1 MSGNEGTKTG
11 SGWTDKERVHLS
23 HPPLLTPS
31 LRTKRLTRRKTNK
44 QLTYLF
50 ALIEHSNVKFD
61 YNNTPRPAGRSIIA
75 CQRMIDR
82 LKKATLK
89 DELEALTSGDPGTN
103 DSTGTPM
110 KKTPTPRKRKAE
122 GDAAA
127 AAAAEGEANVKTP
140 TKRGRK
146 KKELGRD
153 LTDEEIVD
161 GDLVEGDTI
170 GVKPE
175 PKEEEQVG
183 EDF

>member
-1 MSGNEGTKTG
+1 
-11 SGWTDKERVHLS
+11 
-23 HPPLLTPS
+23 
-31 LRTKRLTRRKTNK
+31 
-44 QLTYLF
+44 
-50 ALIEHSNVKFD
+50 
-61 YNNTPRPAGRSIIA
+61 
-75 CQRMIDR
+75 MIDR

-103 DSTGTPM
+103 DSTCTPK
-110 KKTPTPRKRKAE
+110 KKTPTPRKRKAK
-122 GDAAA
+122 GDA
-127 AAAAEGEANVKTP
+127 AAAAEGEADVKTP

-161 GDLVEGDTI
+161 GDLVEGETI

-175 PKEEEQVG
+175 PREEEQVG

>member
-1 MSGNEGTKTG
+1 
-11 SGWTDKERVHLS
+11 
-23 HPPLLTPS
+23 
-31 LRTKRLTRRKTNK
+31 
-44 QLTYLF
+44 
-50 ALIEHSNVKFD
+50 
-61 YNNTPRPAGRSIIA
+61 
-75 CQRMIDR
+75 MIDR

-103 DSTGTPM
+103 DSTCTPK
-110 KKTPTPRKRKAE
+110 KKTPTPRKRKAK
-122 GDAAA
+122 GDA
-127 AAAAEGEANVKTP
+127 AAAAEGEADVKTP

-146 KKELGRD
+146 KKEVGRD

-161 GDLVEGDTI
+161 GDLDEGETI

>member
-11 SGWTDKERVHLS
+11 SGWTDKER
-23 HPPLLTPS
+23 
-31 LRTKRLTRRKTNK
+31 
-44 QLTYLF
+44 LTYLF
-50 ALIEHSNVKFD
+50 SLIENSNVKFD

-103 DSTGTPM
+103 DSTGTPK
-110 KKTPTPRKRKAE
+110 KKTRTPRKRKAK

-127 AAAAEGEANVKTP
+127 SAAAEGEADVKTP
-140 TKRGRK
+140 TKRGRQ
-146 KKELGRD
+146 KKEVGRD
-153 LTDEEIVD
+153 LTDEEIVG
-161 GDLVEGDTI
+161 GDLVEGETI

>member
-1 MSGNEGTKTG
+1 
-11 SGWTDKERVHLS
+11 
-23 HPPLLTPS
+23 
-31 LRTKRLTRRKTNK
+31 
-44 QLTYLF
+44 
-50 ALIEHSNVKFD
+50 
-61 YNNTPRPAGRSIIA
+61 
-75 CQRMIDR
+75 MIDR

-103 DSTGTPM
+103 DSTGTPK
-110 KKTPTPRKRKAE
+110 KKTPTPHKRKAK

-127 AAAAEGEANVKTP
+127 EVKTP

-161 GDLVEGDTI
+161 GDLVEGETI

>member
-1 MSGNEGTKTG
+1 
-11 SGWTDKERVHLS
+11 
-23 HPPLLTPS
+23 
-31 LRTKRLTRRKTNK
+31 
-44 QLTYLF
+44 
-50 ALIEHSNVKFD
+50 
-61 YNNTPRPAGRSIIA
+61 
-75 CQRMIDR
+75 MIDR

-110 KKTPTPRKRKAE
+110 KKTPTPRKRKAK
-122 GDAAA
+122 GDAA

-140 TKRGRK
+140 TKRGHK
-146 KKELGRD
+146 KKEVGRN

-161 GDLVEGDTI
+161 GDLGEGETV

-175 PKEEEQVG
+175 PKEEGQFG

>member
-11 SGWTDKERVHLS
+11 SGWTDKER
-23 HPPLLTPS
+23 
-31 LRTKRLTRRKTNK
+31 
-44 QLTYLF
+44 LTYLF
-50 ALIEHSNVKFD
+50 TLIENSNVKFD

-82 LKKATLK
+82 LKKAALK
-89 DELEALTSGDPGTN
+89 DEVEALTSGDPGTN
-103 DSTGTPM
+103 DSTGTP
-110 KKTPTPRKRKAE
+110 KKTPTPRKRKAK
-122 GDAAA
+122 GGAAAA
-127 AAAAEGEANVKTP
+127 AAAAEGEADVKTP

-161 GDLVEGDTI
+161 GDLVEGETI

-175 PKEEEQVG
+175 PKEEGQVG

>member
-1 MSGNEGTKTG
+1 MSGNECTKTG
-11 SGWTDKERVHLS
+11 SGWTDKER
-23 HPPLLTPS
+23 
-31 LRTKRLTRRKTNK
+31 
-44 QLTYLF
+44 LTYLF
-50 ALIEHSNVKFD
+50 ALIENSNVKFD

-89 DELEALTSGDPGTN
+89 DELEALTSSGDPGTN
-103 DSTGTPM
+103 DSTGTPK
-110 KKTPTPRKRKAE
+110 KKTPTPRKRKAK

-127 AAAAEGEANVKTP
+127 AAAKGEANVKTP

-146 KKELGRD
+146 KKEVERD
-153 LTDEEIVD
+153 FTDEEIVD
-161 GDLVEGDTI
+161 GDLDEGETI

>member
-1 MSGNEGTKTG
+1 
-11 SGWTDKERVHLS
+11 
-23 HPPLLTPS
+23 
-31 LRTKRLTRRKTNK
+31 
-44 QLTYLF
+44 
-50 ALIEHSNVKFD
+50 
-61 YNNTPRPAGRSIIA
+61 
-75 CQRMIDR
+75 MIDR

-103 DSTGTPM
+103 DSTGTPK
-110 KKTPTPRKRKAE
+110 KKTPTPRKRKVK

-127 AAAAEGEANVKTP
+127 SAVAEGEADVKTP

-146 KKELGRD
+146 KEVGRD

-161 GDLVEGDTI
+161 GDLVEGETI

>member
-1 MSGNEGTKTG
+1 MHEDWFWLDRQGARISFPT
-11 SGWTDKERVHLS
+11 L
-23 HPPLLTPS
+23 PS
-31 LRTKRLTRRKTNK
+31 SPQASAQKRLTGRKTNK

-50 ALIEHSNVKFD
+50 ALIENSNVKFD

-89 DELEALTSGDPGTN
+89 DELEALTSSGDPGTN
-103 DSTGTPM
+103 DSTGTPK
-110 KKTPTPRKRKAE
+110 KKTPTPRKRKAK

-127 AAAAEGEANVKTP
+127 AAAKGEANVKTP

-146 KKELGRD
+146 KKEVERD
-153 LTDEEIVD
+153 FTDEEIVD
-161 GDLVEGDTI
+161 GDLDEGETI

>member
-1 MSGNEGTKTG
+1 MSGNEGAKTG
-11 SGWTDKERVHLS
+11 SGWTDKER
-23 HPPLLTPS
+23 
-31 LRTKRLTRRKTNK
+31 
-44 QLTYLF
+44 
-50 ALIEHSNVKFD
+50 
-61 YNNTPRPAGRSIIA
+61 NTPRPAGRSIIA

-89 DELEALTSGDPGTN
+89 DELEALTSSGDPGTN
-103 DSTGTPM
+103 DSTGTPK
-110 KKTPTPRKRKAE
+110 KKTPTPRKRKAK
-122 GDAAA
+122 GDA

-146 KKELGRD
+146 KKEVGRD

-161 GDLVEGDTI
+161 GDLVEGETV
-170 GVKPE
+170 GVKSE

>member
-1 MSGNEGTKTG
+1 
-11 SGWTDKERVHLS
+11 
-23 HPPLLTPS
+23 
-31 LRTKRLTRRKTNK
+31 
-44 QLTYLF
+44 
-50 ALIEHSNVKFD
+50 
-61 YNNTPRPAGRSIIA
+61 
-75 CQRMIDR
+75 MIDR

-103 DSTGTPM
+103 DSTGTPK
-110 KKTPTPRKRKAE
+110 KKTPTPRKRKAK
-122 GDAAA
+122 GD
-127 AAAAEGEANVKTP
+127 AAAEGEADVKTP

-161 GDLVEGDTI
+161 GDLVEGETI

>member
-1 MSGNEGTKTG
+1 
-11 SGWTDKERVHLS
+11 
-23 HPPLLTPS
+23 
-31 LRTKRLTRRKTNK
+31 
-44 QLTYLF
+44 
-50 ALIEHSNVKFD
+50 
-61 YNNTPRPAGRSIIA
+61 
-75 CQRMIDR
+75 MIDR

-103 DSTGTPM
+103 DSTGTPK
-110 KKTPTPRKRKAE
+110 KKTPTPRKRKAK

-127 AAAAEGEANVKTP
+127 SAVADGEADVKTP

-146 KKELGRD
+146 KKEVGRD

-161 GDLVEGDTI
+161 GDLDEGGTI

-183 EDF
+183 EDY

>member
-1 MSGNEGTKTG
+1 
-11 SGWTDKERVHLS
+11 
-23 HPPLLTPS
+23 
-31 LRTKRLTRRKTNK
+31 
-44 QLTYLF
+44 
-50 ALIEHSNVKFD
+50 
-61 YNNTPRPAGRSIIA
+61 
-75 CQRMIDR
+75 MIDR
-82 LKKATLK
+82 LKKAELK

-103 DSTGTPM
+103 DSTGTPK
-110 KKTPTPRKRKAE
+110 KKTPTPHKRKAK
-122 GDAAA
+122 GD
-127 AAAAEGEANVKTP
+127 AAAEGEADVKTP

-161 GDLVEGDTI
+161 GDLVEGETI

>member
-11 SGWTDKERVHLS
+11 SGWTDKER
-23 HPPLLTPS
+23 
-31 LRTKRLTRRKTNK
+31 
-44 QLTYLF
+44 LTYLF
-50 ALIEHSNVKFD
+50 ALIENSNVKFD

-82 LKKATLK
+82 LKKAALK
-89 DELEALTSGDPGTN
+89 DEVEALTSGDPGTN
-103 DSTGTPM
+103 DSTGTP
-110 KKTPTPRKRKAE
+110 KKTPTPRKRKAK
-122 GDAAA
+122 GDAAAAA
-127 AAAAEGEANVKTP
+127 AAAAEGEADVKTP

-161 GDLVEGDTI
+161 GDLVEGGTI

-175 PKEEEQVG
+175 PKEEGQVG

>member
-11 SGWTDKERVHLS
+11 SGWTDKER
-23 HPPLLTPS
+23 
-31 LRTKRLTRRKTNK
+31 
-44 QLTYLF
+44 LTYLF
-50 ALIEHSNVKFD
+50 SLIENSNVKFD

-103 DSTGTPM
+103 DSTGTPK
-110 KKTPTPRKRKAE
+110 KKTTTPRKRKAK

-127 AAAAEGEANVKTP
+127 AVEGEATVKTP

-146 KKELGRD
+146 KKEAERD

-161 GDLVEGDTI
+161 GDLVEGETI

>member
-1 MSGNEGTKTG
+1 
-11 SGWTDKERVHLS
+11 
-23 HPPLLTPS
+23 
-31 LRTKRLTRRKTNK
+31 
-44 QLTYLF
+44 
-50 ALIEHSNVKFD
+50 
-61 YNNTPRPAGRSIIA
+61 
-75 CQRMIDR
+75 MIDR

-103 DSTGTPM
+103 DSTGTPK
-110 KKTPTPRKRKAE
+110 KKTPTPHKRKAK
-122 GDAAA
+122 GD
-127 AAAAEGEANVKTP
+127 AAAEGEADVKTP

-161 GDLVEGDTI
+161 GDLVEGETI

>member
-1 MSGNEGTKTG
+1 
-11 SGWTDKERVHLS
+11 
-23 HPPLLTPS
+23 
-31 LRTKRLTRRKTNK
+31 
-44 QLTYLF
+44 
-50 ALIEHSNVKFD
+50 
-61 YNNTPRPAGRSIIA
+61 
-75 CQRMIDR
+75 MIDR

-103 DSTGTPM
+103 DSTCTPK
-110 KKTPTPRKRKAE
+110 KKTPTPRKRKAKS
-122 GDAAA
+122 DAAA
-127 AAAAEGEANVKTP
+127 AAAAVEGEANVKTP

-146 KKELGRD
+146 KKEVGRD

-161 GDLVEGDTI
+161 GDLDEGGTI

>member
-1 MSGNEGTKTG
+1 
-11 SGWTDKERVHLS
+11 
-23 HPPLLTPS
+23 
-31 LRTKRLTRRKTNK
+31 
-44 QLTYLF
+44 
-50 ALIEHSNVKFD
+50 
-61 YNNTPRPAGRSIIA
+61 
-75 CQRMIDR
+75 MIDR

-103 DSTGTPM
+103 DSTGTPK
-110 KKTPTPRKRKAE
+110 KKTPTPRKRKAK

-127 AAAAEGEANVKTP
+127 SAVADGEADVKTP

-161 GDLVEGDTI
+161 GDLVEGETI

>member
-11 SGWTDKERVHLS
+11 SGWTDKER
-23 HPPLLTPS
+23 
-31 LRTKRLTRRKTNK
+31 
-44 QLTYLF
+44 LTYLF
-50 ALIEHSNVKFD
+50 SLIENSNVKFD

-103 DSTGTPM
+103 DSTGTPK
-110 KKTPTPRKRKAE
+110 KKTPTPRKRKVK

-127 AAAAEGEANVKTP
+127 SAVAEGEADVKTP

-146 KKELGRD
+146 KEVGRD

-161 GDLVEGDTI
+161 GDLVEGETI

>member
-11 SGWTDKERVHLS
+11 SGWTDKER
-23 HPPLLTPS
+23 
-31 LRTKRLTRRKTNK
+31 
-44 QLTYLF
+44 
-50 ALIEHSNVKFD
+50 
-61 YNNTPRPAGRSIIA
+61 NTPRPAGRSIIA

-89 DELEALTSGDPGTN
+89 DELEALTSSGDPGTN
-103 DSTGTPM
+103 DSTGTP
-110 KKTPTPRKRKAE
+110 KKTPTPRKRKAK

-127 AAAAEGEANVKTP
+127 AVEGEATVKTP

-146 KKELGRD
+146 KKELGRN

-161 GDLVEGDTI
+161 GDLVEGETI

>member
-1 MSGNEGTKTG
+1 
-11 SGWTDKERVHLS
+11 
-23 HPPLLTPS
+23 
-31 LRTKRLTRRKTNK
+31 
-44 QLTYLF
+44 
-50 ALIEHSNVKFD
+50 
-61 YNNTPRPAGRSIIA
+61 
-75 CQRMIDR
+75 MIDR

-103 DSTGTPM
+103 DSTCTPK
-110 KKTPTPRKRKAE
+110 KKTPTPRKRKAK
-122 GDAAA
+122 GDA
-127 AAAAEGEANVKTP
+127 AAAAEGEADVKTP

-161 GDLVEGDTI
+161 GDLVEGETI